1 MELRNGVN
9 CMEPV
14 FNNHTKR
21 LEVGFFPCNFKDDQK
36 WDFKQEEHGSSN
48 GGQIIDRKNGK
59 CLMFAKENAD
69 NAQSDIKKKKEKMI
83 AFLSKI
89 VKETIM
95 KAEVPYVSDCESI
108 ENATDSTIN
117 NKLQNWRMKDE

>member
-14 FNNHTKR
+14 FNNNTKH
-21 LEVGFFPCNFKDDQK
+21 LEVGFFPCNFKDEQK
-36 WDFKQEEHGSSN
+36 WDFKQEEYGSSN

-59 CLMFAKENAD
+59 CLMFAKENVD
-69 NAQSDIKKKKEKMI
+69 NAQTDIIKKKEKMI

-89 VKETIM
+89 VKETVM
-95 KAEVPYVSDCESI
+95 KAEVPYVSDCELI
-108 ENATDSTIN
+108 QNTAGSTIN
-117 NKLQNWRMKDE
+117 NKFQKWQMKNI